1 MESLVVFV
9 ALLGIIG
16 ALSVIYL
23 VSSGPT
29 SYGSLNLAISTNTTA
44 IASNGS
50 IGFEVALT
58 NELDYSIYVPV
69 ENNWPDITGLGYPG
83 NFYACGGATIYP
95 MQIAMFKG
103 DYSLANISSAGPPLD
118 LTNTPNEGVV
128 SLCPIFFPRTYLGYI
143 FAPLSDGAKVVTDIP
158 YSGTLGS
165 NVTYHT
171 GVEEAVYN
179 ISASYGFNAIGYWI
193 GSNFAFH
200 NFTPG
205 TYTIV
210 AGDEWNQT
218 AITHFRVV

>member
-1 MESLVVFV
+1 MDGLIAFV
-9 ALLGIIG
+9 MLLGIAG

-29 SYGSLNLAISTNTTA
+29 SHGSLSLGISTNTTS

-50 IGFEVALT
+50 IGFKVTLT
-58 NELDYSIYVPV
+58 NELNYSIYVLA
-69 ENNWPDITGLGYPG
+69 EDNWPNIPGLGYPG
-83 NFYACGGATIYP
+83 YLDECGAAEIYP

-103 DYSLANISSAGPPLD
+103 DYSLANISTASQPLD
-118 LTNTPNEGVV
+118 LTSTRNSGF
-128 SLCPIFFPRTYLGYI
+128 SLCPMLFTRTYLGYI
-143 FAPLSDGAKVVTDIP
+143 FAPLSDSAKVVTDIP
-158 YSGTLGS
+158 YYGTLGS
-165 NVTYHT
+165 AVVYHT

-193 GSNFAFH
+193 GSNFAFY